1 MNKTIRARGWEVSV
15 GDAVRRL
22 NQNVFGKLDAE
33 TKEILNSAPLNR
45 RIKQKTKG
53 PNLLEQ
59 SAMEYLSEQN
69 GLSRLGLTLRHH
81 ALTLLLANGVRYIPD
96 VTGFSPKHDKLHAW
110 EIKGKHAWDDAIVKL
125 KVAAH
130 EWPNIQFYLMWKDDC
145 VWQTQHILA

>member
-59 SAMEYLSEQN
+59 SAMEYLSERN
-69 GLSRLGLTLRHH
+69 GLSRLGLTVRHH
-81 ALTLLLANGVRYIPD
+81 ALTLLLANGVRYTPD
-96 VTGFSPKHDKLHAW
+96 ITGFSPKHDKLHAW

-130 EWPNIQFYLMWKDDC
+130 EWPNIQFYLMWKDDG